1 MLERVPHA
9 PRSAPAPRA
18 HGPWIGPGDDAAV
31 APLGDTVTVDT
42 LVEGVHWDDRLAP
55 ADVGYKS
62 LAVSVSDLAAMG
74 ASPRWAV
81 LSLALPECREAWTR
95 AFAQGLGEAAARW
108 GVALIGGDTVRGPG
122 RAVVTLTVGGALVA
136 APLRRNAARP
146 GDVLWVTGRLGLAGA
161 GWRRT
166 APTDEALRALRRPDP
181 PLAFALALARA
192 GLAHAA
198 MDLSDGL
205 YADLLRLC
213 EASGVGAEVRAADLP
228 GADALDG
235 PLHPETLRDQ
245 CVGGEDYGLLF
256 TAPLR
261 ATGRLRALAAAYDL
275 HLTDVGRVTPG
286 PAVTLRGAP
295 WPAPTFE
302 HFRAPAPQERA

>member
-1 MLERVPHA
+1 MLARVPHA
-9 PRSAPAPRA
+9 PRSAPPPRA
-18 HGPWIGPGDDAAV
+18 RGPWIGPGDDAAV

-55 ADVGYKS
+55 ADVGFKS

-81 LSLALPECREAWTR
+81 LSLAVPAGREAWTR
-95 AFAQGLGEAAARW
+95 AFAEGLGEAATRW

-122 RAVVTLTVGGALVA
+122 RAVITLTVGGALVV
-136 APLRRNAARP
+136 APLRRSGARP

-161 GWRRT
+161 GWRRH
-166 APTDEALRALRRPDP
+166 APSDDALRALRRPDP
-181 PLAFALALARA
+181 PLGFALAVARA

-205 YADLLRLC
+205 YADTLRLC
-213 EASGVGAEVRAADLP
+213 AASGVGAEVRAADLP
-228 GADALDG
+228 GADDLDG

-245 CVGGEDYGLLF
+245 CVGGEDYGLLL
-256 TAPLR
+256 TAPSR
-261 ATGRLRALAAAYDL
+261 ATRPLRALAAAYGVR
-275 HLTDVGRVTPG
+275 LTDVGRVTPG
-286 PAVTLRGAP
+286 PEVTLHGAP

-302 HFRAPAPQERA
+302 HFGAPASGEGT